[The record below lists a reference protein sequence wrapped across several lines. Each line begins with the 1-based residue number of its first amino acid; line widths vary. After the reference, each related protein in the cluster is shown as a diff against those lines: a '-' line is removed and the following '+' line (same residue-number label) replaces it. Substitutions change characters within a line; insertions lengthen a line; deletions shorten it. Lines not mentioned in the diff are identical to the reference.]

1 MRAAARQSALSVD
14 QRAYARRP
22 TSRKV
27 YLVSGR
33 ETLRCALIDLAEGG
47 GRIRLLGTSLPEGDL
62 YLVDTRMR
70 RIHLS
75 RVVWQ
80 SDREAGLQFVDSESL
95 ERPGGGVEGA
105 AEAALLFARRR
116 ARQAAVL
123 ETSL

>member
-1 MRAAARQSALSVD
+1 MRAAARQSALSED

-22 TSRKV
+22 TSRKI

-33 ETLRCALIDLAEGG
+33 ETLRCALIDVAEGG
-47 GRIRLLGTSLPEGDL
+47 GRIRLLGTTLPEGDI

-80 SDREAGLQFVDSESL
+80 SDREAGLQFVDSETL
-95 ERPGGGVEGA
+95 EHPGGGVEGA

-123 ETSL
+123 EASL

>member
-1 MRAAARQSALSVD
+1 MRAAARQSALSED

-47 GRIRLLGTSLPEGDL
+47 GRIRLLGSTLPEGDL
-62 YLVDTRMR
+62 YLVDIRMR

-80 SDREAGLQFVDSESL
+80 SDREAGLQFVDSEAL